1 MEEKG
6 LSGNDNMTTLQRVT
20 EYQPTEAEQ
29 KLLEVLLSPEHRL
42 KSIKDICIIAGIS
55 RMAYYRAF
63 EKPDFQSLYKNQ
75 SKALVDQSIA
85 PILNTF
91 VREALRGS
99 FQHGK
104 VILEMAGLYS
114 EKSTIDIN
122 AEFSL
127 SMPKEERQAR
137 IAELLTKK
145 QIAEAIDVDS
155 EPVEEEP
162 E

>member
-6 LSGNDNMTTLQRVT
+6 LSGNDNMTTLQTFT
-20 EYQPTEAEQ
+20 EYQPTTAEV
-29 KLLEVLLSPEHRL
+29 KLLEILLNPEYRT
-42 KSIKDICIIAGIS
+42 KSITEVCKIANCSRPTYYDAMAKPGFKAIYEDKTKDLI
-55 RMAYYRAF
+55 
-63 EKPDFQSLYKNQ
+63 K
-75 SKALVDQSIA
+75 QSIG
-85 PILNTF
+85 PVVNTF

-122 AEFSL
+122 AEFNISL
-127 SMPKEERQAR
+127 PKEERQAR

-145 QIAEAIDVDS
+145 QIAEAIDVTS
-155 EPVEEEP
+155 IPVEEEP